1 MKEFLLLLA
10 MFWNVENFFDT
21 KNDPNTAD
29 DEFTPK
35 GDNHWTW
42 KKFEKKKNDIAKT
55 IMLVADRYGELPALI
70 GLAEVENMYVLQ
82 KLIRETPLA
91 RAGYK
96 IIHDE
101 SPDNRGIDVALLYRE
116 DIFTPEKK
124 RFMEVGFPT
133 RELLYVKG
141 TVKGL
146 DTLHVLV
153 NHWPSKGGGEKE
165 TLPKRMAVSNKVK
178 EVTDS
183 ILTENSRA
191 NILLMGDFN
200 DVPTSEPIEN
210 LENFANLAH
219 WAKGGKGTYKYKGE
233 WEFIDQFLVS
243 GNMLPPTPENPLKW
257 MYCHREMDIFMHEWL
272 VTPDE
277 SYMGVKPNRTLVG
290 PKYNGGVSDHLPIVL
305 KIYGAQE

>member
-82 KLIRETPLA
+82 KLIKETPLA
-91 RAGYK
+91 RAGYQ

-124 RFMEVGFPT
+124 RFMEMGFPT

-272 VTPDE
+272 VAPDE

>member
-1 MKEFLLLLA
+1 MKEIMLLLA

-21 KNDPNTAD
+21 RNDPNTAD

-35 GDNHWTW
+35 GDNHWSW
-42 KKFEKKKNDIAKT
+42 KKFEKKKNDIAKA
-55 IMLVADRYGELPALI
+55 IMLVADRYGEFPALI

-91 RAGYK
+91 RVGYK

-101 SPDNRGIDVALLYRE
+101 SPDSRGIDVALLYRE
-116 DIFTPEKK
+116 DLFTPEKSK
-124 RFMEVGFPT
+124 FLEVDFPT

-141 TVKGL
+141 TVKGM

-165 TLPKRMAVSNKVK
+165 TLPKRMAVSDKVK

-183 ILTENSRA
+183 ILVENSKA

-200 DVPTSEPIEN
+200 DTPTSEAVEN
-210 LENFANLAH
+210 LDKLANLAH
-219 WAKGGKGTYKYKGE
+219 WAKGCEGSYKYKGE
-233 WEFIDQFLVS
+233 WELIDQFLVS
-243 GNMLPPTPENPLKW
+243 ENMLPPTEENPLKW
-257 MYCHREMDIFMHEWL
+257 IWCHREMDIFMHEWL
-272 VTPDE
+272 VAPDE
-277 SYMGVKPNRTLVG
+277 SYMGVKPNRTLQG

-305 KIYGAQE
+305 KIYGEQE

>member
-35 GDNHWTW
+35 GDNHWSW

-82 KLIRETPLA
+82 KLIKETPLA
-91 RAGYK
+91 RAGYG

-124 RFMEVGFPT
+124 RFMDVGFPT

-146 DTLHVLV
+146 DTLHVFV
-153 NHWPSKGGGEKE
+153 NHWPSQSGGEKE
-165 TLPKRMAVSNKVK
+165 SLPKRMAVSGKVK

-183 ILTENSRA
+183 ILVENSRA

-200 DVPTSEPIEN
+200 DIPTSEPVEN
-210 LENFANLAH
+210 LDNFANLAC
-219 WAKGGKGTYKYKGE
+219 WAKGGEGTYKYKGD
-233 WEFIDQFLVS
+233 WELIDQFLVS
-243 GNMLPPTPENPLKW
+243 ENMLPPTEENPLKW
-257 MYCHREMDIFMHEWL
+257 IYCHREMDIFMHEWL
-272 VTPDE
+272 VAPDE

>member
-35 GDNHWTW
+35 GDNHWSW

-70 GLAEVENMYVLQ
+70 GLSEVENMYVLQ
-82 KLIRETPLA
+82 KLIKETPLA
-91 RAGYK
+91 RAGYR

-116 DIFTPEKK
+116 DIFTPEKR
-124 RFMEVGFPT
+124 RFLEVDFPT

-183 ILTENSRA
+183 IFAENSRA

-200 DVPTSEPIEN
+200 DVPTSEPVEN
-210 LENFANLAH
+210 LEKFANLAH
-219 WAKGGKGTYKYKGE
+219 WAEGCEGTYKYRGD
-233 WEFIDQFLVS
+233 WELIDQFLVS
-243 GNMLPPTPENPLKW
+243 ENMLPPTEENQLKW
-257 MYCHREMDIFMHEWL
+257 MYCHRRMDIFMHEWL
-272 VTPDE
+272 VAPDE
-277 SYMGVKPNRTLVG
+277 SYMGVKPNRTLQG